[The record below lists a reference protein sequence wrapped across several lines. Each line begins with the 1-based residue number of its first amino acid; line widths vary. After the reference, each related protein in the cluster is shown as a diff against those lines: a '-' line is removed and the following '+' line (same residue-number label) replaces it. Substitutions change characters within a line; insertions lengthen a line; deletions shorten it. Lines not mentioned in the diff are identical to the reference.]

1 MENEINSKLQS
12 LQSETE
18 KAEFLLQCLDFL
30 KESFEDQESDV
41 IQDTSFSV
49 IRKTNKSRRGDIYK
63 KFVQKIHNN
72 AEYIPENDTNSL
84 LCMCRF
90 CGSYDIVILDAE
102 QVCSNCCTH
111 EYTQNVDTIGFKEE
125 QDIDKNIVYSYKREN
140 HFNEWICQFQ
150 AKESTTVSNEII
162 KNIKNEL
169 KKQKIT
175 HKNDITHTKMKE
187 ILKKLG
193 YNKYYE
199 HIPYITTMVNGIKP
213 PTMPQEL
220 EDRLRI
226 MFHQIQ
232 APFDKFCPK
241 DRINFLSYSYVL
253 YKFCEL
259 LGEDEY
265 LPCFP
270 LLKSKEKLYKHDQ
283 IWKKITN
290 ELRWQYIPTI

>member
-1 MENEINSKLQS
+1 MENEITSKLQS
-12 LQSETE
+12 LQTE
-18 KAEFLLQCLDFL
+18 DERTEFLLQCFDFL
-30 KESFEDQESDV
+30 KESLLDTESESVNDL
-41 IQDTSFSV
+41 SKFSA
-49 IRKTNKSRRGDIYK
+49 ISRTNKSRKGDIYR
-63 KFVQKIHNN
+63 KFVHKIHRGE
-72 AEYIPENDTNSL
+72 EYIPDNGCVKSTVCSRCGCPDL
-84 LCMCRF
+84 LIF
-90 CGSYDIVILDAE
+90 DIE
-102 QVCSNCCTH
+102 EVCSNCCHH
-111 EYTQNVDTIGFKEE
+111 EYIQSVDTIGFKEE
-125 QDIDKNIVYSYKREN
+125 QDMEKNVVYSYKREN

-150 AKESTTVSNEII
+150 AKESTSVQPEII
-162 KNIKNEL
+162 QDIRSEL

-175 HKNDITHTKMKE
+175 QKHDITHTKIKE

-213 PTMPQEL
+213 PTMPQAL

-232 APFDKFCPK
+232 DPFDKFCPK

-270 LLKSKEKLYKHDQ
+270 LLKSKEKLHKHDQ
-283 IWKKITN
+283 IWKKITH
-290 ELRWQYIPTI
+290 ELRWQFIPTI